1 MGQFH
6 PAVVHFPI
14 ALTIIALFLC
24 LLYLIFKKNSLLWA
38 IHWNLD
44 LAAVAAIV
52 AVITGNAAEEAAS
65 HTQAVHELLETHET
79 LGLIAMWV
87 LLAIFVLRRLL
98 PSLKDKLPAL
108 YLLVILMGAAL
119 VGTNGY
125 IGGKM
130 VFEHGLGVK
139 AGGKLDSS
147 SGRSGSLDKSAQDDD
162 ENSPDHEHN
171 DDR

>member
-6 PAVVHFPI
+6 GAVVHFPI
-14 ALTIIALFLC
+14 ALTITALFLC
-24 LLYLIFKKNSLLWA
+24 LLYLIFKKNGLLWA

-52 AVITGNAAEEAAS
+52 AVITGNAAEEAAH

-79 LGLIAMWV
+79 VGLIAMWV
-87 LLAIFVLRRLL
+87 LLTIFVLRRVL
-98 PSLKDKLPAL
+98 PSLKDRLPVL
-108 YLLVILMGAAL
+108 YLLVILIGAAL

-139 AGGKLDSS
+139 VDRQSSSS
-147 SGRSGSLDKSAQDDD
+147 SGKSGSFDKSDKSDD
-162 ENSPDHEHN
+162 ENLPNHKHN